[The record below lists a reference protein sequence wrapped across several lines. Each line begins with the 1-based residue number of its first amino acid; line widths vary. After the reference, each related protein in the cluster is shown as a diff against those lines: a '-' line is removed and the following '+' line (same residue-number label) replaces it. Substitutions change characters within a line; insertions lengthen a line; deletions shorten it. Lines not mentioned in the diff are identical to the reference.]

1 MRITNSLF
9 YRAVKFITKSY
20 TPAQKEEFIAGVF
33 HFATTAENAETKNH
47 IRQLFYK
54 NRLTAYPVLSPAER
68 LRCYGWLALLEKVKN
83 IDGEIVEAG
92 VGYGQTLINL
102 VIANTYFNAGKK
114 IYAFDSFEGFP
125 EPHQHDI
132 GMRVNSLKKIKGW
145 EDTTTE
151 LINEAI
157 QFFSDDKLFVIDNQ
171 SIIYRKGFFNATM
184 PQELPEKICLLHI
197 DNDLYEGVL
206 HVLESTFPVL
216 QKGALVIFDEYHDE
230 KWPGV
235 KKAADEFAKT
245 QNIHIEYFHE
255 VLRYGF
261 YRQ

>member
-83 IDGEIVEAG
+83 IEGEIVEAG

-132 GMRVNSLKKIKGW
+132 GMRVNSLKK
-145 EDTTTE
+145 
-151 LINEAI
+151 
-157 QFFSDDKLFVIDNQ
+157 
-171 SIIYRKGFFNATM
+171 
-184 PQELPEKICLLHI
+184 
-197 DNDLYEGVL
+197 
-206 HVLESTFPVL
+206 
-216 QKGALVIFDEYHDE
+216 
-230 KWPGV
+230 
-235 KKAADEFAKT
+235 
-245 QNIHIEYFHE
+245 
-255 VLRYGF
+255 
-261 YRQ
+261 